1 MTIGTLAPTVDA
13 VDVRN
18 PRYQELKSRVHDTLL
33 SRLNLERL
41 TETKREDAEP
51 EIRGLI
57 ADLLER
63 EAADHAAQPVRARE
77 RSSPTSSTSCSAWG
91 RSRPC

>member
-18 PRYQELKSRVHDTLL
+18 PRYQELKGRVHDTLL

-41 TETKREDAEP
+41 TGP
-51 EIRGLI
+51 S
-57 ADLLER
+57 
-63 EAADHAAQPVRARE
+63 ART
-77 RSSPTSSTSCSAWG
+77 RNRKSAG
-91 RSRPC
+91 